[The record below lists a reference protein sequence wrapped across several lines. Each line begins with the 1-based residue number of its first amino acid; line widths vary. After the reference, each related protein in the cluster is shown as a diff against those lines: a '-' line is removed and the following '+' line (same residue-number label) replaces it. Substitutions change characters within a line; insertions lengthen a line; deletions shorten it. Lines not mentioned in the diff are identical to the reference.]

1 LENVLPEHRGI
12 GNIGLAYRRLGNLYK
27 NKYQSRMQDLIQSK
41 IKAAITMS
49 VRALAGLT
57 GNQNQKHSN
66 QSMFSKAKM
75 LQNLKIIH
83 PAQLAKKEVQKPNQ
97 DKLLTHSIQKTLNAT
112 SFYAE
117 VKHSARRYN
126 KHDKLSA
133 KLH

>member
-1 LENVLPEHRGI
+1 MH
-12 GNIGLAYRRLGNLYK
+12 
-27 NKYQSRMQDLIQSK
+27 DLIQSK
-41 IKAAITMS
+41 IKIAITMS
-49 VRALAGLT
+49 VRALAGLA
-57 GNQNQKHSN
+57 GKQN

-75 LQNLKIIH
+75 LIQ
-83 PAQLAKKEVQKPNQ
+83 PAQLANKEVQKPNQ

-112 SFYAE
+112 SFYAA